1 MSFIND
7 SNQTGSL
14 VEYFGGTDAEE
25 ITVSSGEKEVS
36 ILSVSGVSRTLVKG
50 IETDSL

>member
-1 MSFIND
+1 MKD

-14 VEYFGGTDAEE
+14 VEYLGGSDEEE

-36 ILSVSGVSRTLVKG
+36 ILSVSGVRRTLVKG